1 MIFLNNFQAK
11 QCKIIG
17 KNIWE
22 KSLLTYVL
30 SLKLKSGFSIK
41 IKALQ
46 VYCEIFTAVIIAW
59 FMCARDQI
67 IQTGFTSNM
76 LVNRILFGNYIKHV
90 HISLE
95 LITNGTLLY
104 LIKALNNKN

>member
-1 MIFLNNFQAK
+1 MKVYIFTFLIIKCNNDFFLNNFQAK

-22 KSLLTYVL
+22 NSLLTYVL

-46 VYCEIFTAVIIAW
+46 VYCEIFTAVIIA
-59 FMCARDQI
+59 
-67 IQTGFTSNM
+67 
-76 LVNRILFGNYIKHV
+76 
-90 HISLE
+90 
-95 LITNGTLLY
+95 
-104 LIKALNNKN
+104 

>member
-46 VYCEIFTAVIIAW
+46 VYCEIFTAVIIA
-59 FMCARDQI
+59 
-67 IQTGFTSNM
+67 
-76 LVNRILFGNYIKHV
+76 
-90 HISLE
+90 
-95 LITNGTLLY
+95 
-104 LIKALNNKN
+104 

>member
-1 MIFLNNFQAK
+1 
-11 QCKIIG
+11 
-17 KNIWE
+17 
-22 KSLLTYVL
+22 
-30 SLKLKSGFSIK
+30 
-41 IKALQ
+41 
-46 VYCEIFTAVIIAW
+46 
-59 FMCARDQI
+59 MCARDQI